1 MTPSLI
7 HLADTLREL
16 GDLSP
21 MLDNARCLNARHRQ
35 AGQCTL
41 CQAACPLSAVQ
52 AQPTPVFD
60 STRCLGCDACAAACP
75 TGALESR
82 YVPLGSWRRAI
93 AGACD
98 DAVSVV
104 CRAVGGG
111 PFAAAPVPCV
121 SALPAE
127 WLVGLSLAGVRR
139 VILHTADCE
148 ACPLCASLEQA
159 RSAIQAAR
167 AFMTSLGFR
176 LALEH
181 APGQPPLA
189 ATSPREG
196 AAGVSRRNFLRGV
209 FGAATARVSPPD
221 RLDALL
227 ADGYGW
233 RRALLLNALQR
244 LEDVPDVSLPTRA
257 GYWGGLVVG
266 AACIGCAMC
275 AQFCPT
281 GALRA
286 VEKDGQI
293 SLWLDASRC
302 TVCGLCQR
310 VCFKQAIT
318 CSDEVSLPAIVSGQE
333 VLLWQGVPSGSP
345 LNKRLKK
352 PSVHP

>member
-1 MTPSLI
+1 
-7 HLADTLREL
+7 
-16 GDLSP
+16 
-21 MLDNARCLNARHRQ
+21 
-35 AGQCTL
+35 
-41 CQAACPLSAVQ
+41 V
-52 AQPTPVFD
+52 
-60 STRCLGCDACAAACP
+60 AACP

-82 YVPLGSWRRAI
+82 YAPLGSWRRAI
-93 AGACD
+93 SGAREGT
-98 DAVSVV
+98 VSVV

-127 WLVGLSLAGVRR
+127 WLIGLSLAGVKR

-167 AFMTSLGFR
+167 VFLTPLGFR
-176 LALEH
+176 LELEH

-189 ATSPREG
+189 AARPGGE

-209 FGAATARVSPPD
+209 FGAASASVTPLD
-221 RLDALL
+221 RLDVLL

-233 RRALLLNALQR
+233 RRALLLDALRR

-281 GALRA
+281 EALRA
-286 VEKDGQI
+286 VEEDGQI
-293 SLWLDASRC
+293 GLWLDASRC
-302 TVCGLCQR
+302 TACGLCQR

-318 CSDEVSLPAIVSGQE
+318 WSEAVSLPAIVSGQE
-333 VLLWQGVPSGSP
+333 GRLWQGAPSGNP